1 MNVFDKPSAEP
12 NKVRAMPRREKVH
25 GYERFRQAEC
35 RDELVRSMPSGEKV
49 HKYEP
54 FGNQTASIPPEIP
67 DRVGAVR
74 LFPVHFFRYRYKH
87 TAQHR
92 CYIVKRSK

>member
-1 MNVFDKPSAEP
+1 
-12 NKVRAMPRREKVH
+12 MPRREKVH
-25 GYERFRQAEC
+25 GYERFRQASAEPNK
-35 RDELVRSMPSGEKV
+35 VQAMPRQEKV

-54 FGNQTASIPPEIP
+54 FENQTASIPPEIP

-87 TAQHR
+87 TARHK